1 MLSLYLWG
9 PQRSLRS
16 VDDSDNVHLVGFDV
30 IDDSVRTFQNFPYLR
45 EFNFRDDAAG
55 LGESADL
62 LGASGEAV
70 NDSQGVFW

>member
-1 MLSLYLWG
+1 MN
-9 PQRSLRS
+9 
-16 VDDSDNVHLVGFDV
+16 DSDDVYLVGLDV

-45 EFNFRDDAAG
+45 EFDFRDDAAG